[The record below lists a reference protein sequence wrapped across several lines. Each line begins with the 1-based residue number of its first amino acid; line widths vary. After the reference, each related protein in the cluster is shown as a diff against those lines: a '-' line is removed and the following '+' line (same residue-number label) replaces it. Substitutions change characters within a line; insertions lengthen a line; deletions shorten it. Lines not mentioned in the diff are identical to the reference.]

1 MSVATDERVNV
12 KARIIDGTAIGK
24 AIRQELVAEVEALKA
39 HGIVPGLTVVIVGE
53 DPASQV
59 YVRMKGRAATELGM
73 KSETIRLPATTPEA
87 ELLAL
92 VDRLNADPT
101 VHGILVQ
108 SPLPKPLSFERV
120 VNRLDP
126 AKDVDG
132 FHPVNVGKVVR
143 GDRDAFRPCTPAGV
157 IELIRRSG
165 TETKGARAVVVGRSM
180 IVGRPV
186 ANMLLQDVPGG
197 NATVTI
203 CHTKTKDLPSITREA
218 EILIVAAGRPEVVTG
233 DMIRPGAT
241 VIDVGVNRVDDP
253 ALKKGYRLV
262 GDVKFSEAVLV
273 AGAISPVPG
282 GVGPM
287 TIALLM
293 KNTVQAAQP
302 PHPPQRSRQR
312 A

>member
-1 MSVATDERVNV
+1 VSVATDERVNV
-12 KARIIDGTAIGK
+12 KARIIDGNAIGK
-24 AIRQELVAEVEALKA
+24 AIRQELVAEVAALKA
-39 HGIVPGLTVVIVGE
+39 KGIVPGLTVVIVGE

-59 YVRMKGRAATELGM
+59 YVRMKGKAATELGM
-73 KSETIRLPATTPEA
+73 KSETIRLPATIPEA
-87 ELLAL
+87 DLLAL

-108 SPLPKPLSFERV
+108 APLPKPLSFERV
-120 VNRLDP
+120 VNQLDP

-157 IELIRRSG
+157 IELIQRSG
-165 TETKGARAVVVGRSM
+165 TETKGARAVVMGRSM

-203 CHTKTKDLPSITREA
+203 CHTKTKDLPQITREA

-253 ALKKGYRLV
+253 SAEKGYRLV
-262 GDVKFSEAVLV
+262 GDVKFSEAVEV
-273 AGAISPVPG
+273 AGAITPVPG

-302 PHPPQRSRQR
+302 PRPRS
-312 A
+312 

>member
-1 MSVATDERVNV
+1 VTTEAKVA
-12 KARIIDGTAIGK
+12 ARIIDGNAIGK
-24 AIRQELVAEVEALKA
+24 AIREELKSEVAALR
-39 HGIVPGLTVVIVGE
+39 GNGVTPGLTVVIVGE

-59 YVRMKGRAATELGM
+59 YVKMKGKAAAELGM
-73 KSETIRLPATTPEA
+73 KSDTIRLPATTSQA

-92 VDRLNADPT
+92 VDRLNADAT

-108 SPLPKPLSFERV
+108 SPLPKGLNFEEV
-120 VNRLDP
+120 VNRLSP

-157 IELIRRSG
+157 IELLLRSG
-165 TETKGARAVVVGRSM
+165 AETKGARAVVVGRSM

-186 ANMLLQDVPGG
+186 ANMLLQDVTGG

-203 CHTKTKDLPSITREA
+203 CHTKTKDLEKHTREA
-218 EILIVAAGRPEVVTG
+218 EILVVAAGRPEVIGG

-253 ALKKGYRLV
+253 GSDKGYRLV
-262 GDVKFSEAVLV
+262 GDVKFSEAVDV
-273 AGAISPVPG
+273 AGAITPVPG

-287 TIALLM
+287 TIAMLM
-293 KNTVQAAQP
+293 KNTVQAA
-302 PHPPQRSRQR
+302 RQLS
-312 A
+312 

>member
-1 MSVATDERVNV
+1 MS
-12 KARIIDGTAIGK
+12 ARIIDGTAIGK
-24 AIRQELVAEVEALKA
+24 AIREELQSDVAELARRGV
-39 HGIVPGLTVVIVGE
+39 VPGLTVVIVGE

-59 YVRMKGRAATELGM
+59 YVRMKGKAATELGM
-73 KSETIRLPATTPEA
+73 KSDTIRLPATTRQE

-92 VDRLNADPT
+92 VDRLNADTT

-108 SPLPKPLSFERV
+108 SPLPKPLNFESV
-120 VNRLDP
+120 VNRLSP
-126 AKDVDG
+126 EKDVDG

-143 GDRDAFRPCTPAGV
+143 GDREAFRPCTPAGV
-157 IELIRRSG
+157 IELITRSG
-165 TETKGARAVVVGRSM
+165 FETKGARAVVVGRSM

-203 CHTKTKDLPSITREA
+203 CHTKTKDLPSITRGA
-218 EILIVAAGRPEVVTG
+218 ELLVVAAGRAEVVGG

-253 ALKKGYRLV
+253 SESKGYRLT
-262 GDVKFSEAVLV
+262 GDVNFAEAAEI
-273 AGAISPVPG
+273 AGAITPVPG

-287 TIALLM
+287 TIAMLM
-293 KNTVQAAQP
+293 KNTVQAA
-302 PHPPQRSRQR
+302 RQLS
-312 A
+312 

>member
-1 MSVATDERVNV
+1 MS
-12 KARIIDGTAIGK
+12 ARIIDGVAIGK
-24 AIRQELVAEVEALKA
+24 AIREDLKSEVAALRER
-39 HGIVPGLTVVIVGE
+39 GVTPGLTVVIVGE

-59 YVRMKGRAATELGM
+59 YVRMKGRAADELGM
-73 KSETIRLPATTPEA
+73 KSDTLRLSADTPEA
-87 ELLAL
+87 DLLAL

-108 SPLPKPLSFERV
+108 SPLPKPLNFDRV
-120 VNRLDP
+120 VNRMNP

-157 IELIRRSG
+157 IEMLRRSG
-165 TETKGARAVVVGRSM
+165 VDPRGRHAVVVGRSM

-186 ANMLLQDVPGG
+186 ANMLLQDTVGG

-203 CHTKTKDLPSITREA
+203 CHTKTQDMRRHTREA
-218 EILIVAAGRPEVVTG
+218 DILVVAAGRPEVIGG
-233 DMIRPGAT
+233 DMIKPGAV
-241 VIDVGVNRVDDP
+241 VIDVGINRVDAP
-253 ALKKGYRLV
+253 GTEKGYRLT
-262 GDVKFSEAVLV
+262 GDVNFAEAKEV
-273 AGAISPVPG
+273 ASAITPVPG

-293 KNTVQAAQP
+293 ANTVQAA
-302 PHPPQRSRQR
+302 RQ
-312 A
+312 AA